1 MADPQTVPT
10 ALRIVAIIHLV
21 VGILAVITFFVLLT
35 QSTFSIQFGILGI
48 PIYFGLL
55 QYRNGWRICSLVLLW
70 FGMIGLPII
79 GLIAFFSH
87 APAYFEL
94 FGIKVAQVPKI
105 LVVFWVIP
113 FFALAVWQYRV
124 LTRADIRSLFER
136 PRVVTS
142 SHPL

>member
-1 MADPQTVPT
+1 MPDPQTVPT
-10 ALRIVAIIHLV
+10 ALRIVATIHLV
-21 VGILAVITFFVLLT
+21 VGVLAAIKFFVLLS
-35 QSTFSIQFGILGI
+35 QNTFSIQFGILGI

-55 QYRNGWRICSLVLLW
+55 HYRNGWRICSLVLLW

-79 GLIAFFSH
+79 GLIALVSH

-94 FGIKVAQVPKI
+94 FGIKVAQIPRI

-124 LTRADIRSLFER
+124 LTRADIRVLFEQ
-136 PRVVTS
+136 PGTVTS